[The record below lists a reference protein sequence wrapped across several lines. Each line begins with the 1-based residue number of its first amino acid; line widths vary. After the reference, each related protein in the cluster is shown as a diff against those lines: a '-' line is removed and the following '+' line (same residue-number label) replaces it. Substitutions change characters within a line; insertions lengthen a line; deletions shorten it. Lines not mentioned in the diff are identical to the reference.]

1 MSERIDH
8 AAEAREWI
16 DAAARH
22 PGAISTAILAQAEAT
37 LALVEQQRIAN
48 LIALADANHMSE
60 NYDHTVEASREA
72 AHALIS
78 FAQRDP
84 DDEFPGIHPDIAAAL
99 GIEEDPS

>member
-22 PGAISTAILAQAEAT
+22 PGAISTAILAQAEAM

-48 LIALADANHMSE
+48 LIALGQLQILSGMDGKGVIVGDGAPFRRLYPDGE
-60 NYDHTVEASREA
+60 RTP
-72 AHALIS
+72 L
-78 FAQRDP
+78 AQ
-84 DDEFPGIHPDIAAAL
+84 DIAAAL
-99 GIEEDPS
+99 KIGDDDE